1 MYLAIDIGGSKT
13 FVGLFDASG
22 KKIIQKKFKTN
33 ENYQV
38 FISDLEKCVAK
49 LPTNNLLCCACAV
62 PGLLDR
68 EAGML
73 KSLGNLP
80 WVNCSIRDDIS
91 RIIGGAPVI
100 IENDAKIAGLAES
113 EKLNG
118 QYKRV
123 LYMTISTG
131 IGVSYLENGILTEAL
146 LNMELGKMP
155 LPYEG
160 KVQQWEEF
168 ASGRAMVKRYG
179 LMASEI
185 KDPVMWEE
193 IGERLS
199 YGVGV
204 CCSVLQPEAIVFGGG
219 AGKYSEKFAK
229 HIKEYL
235 VKNLHPITE
244 PPRALLPAHYGNDSV
259 VHGCYI
265 LLKQKGKIA

>member
-33 ENYQV
+33 ENYEI
-38 FISDLEKCVAK
+38 FISDLEKCVVK

-68 EAGML
+68 QAGIV

-80 WVNCSIRDDIS
+80 WVNCNIRNDIS
-91 RIIGGAPVI
+91 RIIGGVPVI

-113 EKLNG
+113 QKLSG
-118 QYKRV
+118 QYSRV

-131 IGVSYLENGILTEAL
+131 IGASYLENGILTEAL
-146 LNMELGKMP
+146 LNMEPGKMP

-160 KVQQWEEF
+160 KVQKWEDF
-168 ASGRAMVKRYG
+168 ASGRSIVERYG
-179 LMASEI
+179 LLASDI
-185 KDPVMWEE
+185 KDPAIWEE
-193 IGERLS
+193 IAERLS
-199 YGVGV
+199 YGVGI
-204 CCSVLQPEAIVFGGG
+204 CCSILQPEAIVFGGG
-219 AGKYSEKFAK
+219 AGKYSERFSD
-229 HIKEYL
+229 HIGNYL
-235 VKNLHPITE
+235 AKNLHPVTQ
-244 PPRALLPAHYGNDSV
+244 PPKALLPAHYGNDSV